1 MPNRKT
7 LPVISGKDVV
17 KILCKN
23 GFIVR
28 RQTGSHIIIKLEKRQ
43 VVVPNHDEIDRGT
56 LRSIKKK
63 PVLQWMNS
71 WNPSEL
77 NTKYNLEYSN
87 GKYRDRKMWYM
98 SPNYVSCYAVCGYLW
113 IGCYNALLYWNL
125 YSVNYGHIF
134 MVHKLK

>member
-28 RQTGSHIIIKLEKRQ
+28 RQTGSHIIIKREKKQ

-56 LRSIKKK
+56 LRSIIKQSGFT
-63 PVLQWMNS
+63 VDEFM
-71 WNPSEL
+71 EL
-77 NTKYNLEYSN
+77 L
-87 GKYRDRKMWYM
+87 
-98 SPNYVSCYAVCGYLW
+98 
-113 IGCYNALLYWNL
+113 
-125 YSVNYGHIF
+125 
-134 MVHKLK
+134 

>member
-28 RQTGSHIIIKLEKRQ
+28 RQTGSHIIIKREKRQ

-56 LRSIKKK
+56 LRSIIKQSGLT
-63 PVLQWMNS
+63 VDEFM
-71 WNPSEL
+71 EL
-77 NTKYNLEYSN
+77 L
-87 GKYRDRKMWYM
+87 
-98 SPNYVSCYAVCGYLW
+98 
-113 IGCYNALLYWNL
+113 
-125 YSVNYGHIF
+125 
-134 MVHKLK
+134 

>member
-28 RQTGSHIIIKLEKRQ
+28 RQTGSHIIVKREKRQ

-56 LRSIKKK
+56 LTIIKQSGLTVDEFLK
-63 PVLQWMNS
+63 
-71 WNPSEL
+71 
-77 NTKYNLEYSN
+77 
-87 GKYRDRKMWYM
+87 
-98 SPNYVSCYAVCGYLW
+98 
-113 IGCYNALLYWNL
+113 LL
-125 YSVNYGHIF
+125 
-134 MVHKLK
+134 

>member
-28 RQTGSHIIIKLEKRQ
+28 RQTGFHIIVKREKRQ

-56 LRSIKKK
+56 LRSIIKQSGLTVDEFLK
-63 PVLQWMNS
+63 PL
-71 WNPSEL
+71 
-77 NTKYNLEYSN
+77 
-87 GKYRDRKMWYM
+87 
-98 SPNYVSCYAVCGYLW
+98 
-113 IGCYNALLYWNL
+113 
-125 YSVNYGHIF
+125 
-134 MVHKLK
+134 